1 MYLANPFRKGL
12 QHLLTIILA
21 VSLVGCGGS
30 GGSSSGGGSSASGP
44 IVLYL
49 GTETLVFSSPDLPSV
64 PGDSGTFALRIEV
77 QGSEVRVTDVDGVV
91 YKGSLSGSD
100 FAAYGRVDNFTESG
114 ISCKA
119 FTVQYKGTINGAAIT
134 GTVSGN
140 TTCSSAGIQIRLVV
154 KGTFKA
160 SRSAREFIASGDK
173 RGMIG
178 GLLAR

>member
-1 MYLANPFRKGL
+1 MRLSTSIRTHLRHLFTIMLAAW
-12 QHLLTIILA
+12 LA
-21 VSLVGCGGS
+21 GCGGS
-30 GGSSSGGGSSASGP
+30 GGSSSGGGGIASGP

-100 FAAYGRVDNFTESG
+100 FAAYGRVADFTESG
-114 ISCKA
+114 IKCQG
-119 FTVQYKGTINGAAIT
+119 FTVQYKGSINGAEIT
-134 GTVSGN
+134 GTVSGS
-140 TTCSSAGIQIRLVV
+140 TTCSSLGIQIRLVV

-160 SRSAREFIASGDK
+160 SRSAREFIGSDDK

-178 GLLAR
+178 DLLAR